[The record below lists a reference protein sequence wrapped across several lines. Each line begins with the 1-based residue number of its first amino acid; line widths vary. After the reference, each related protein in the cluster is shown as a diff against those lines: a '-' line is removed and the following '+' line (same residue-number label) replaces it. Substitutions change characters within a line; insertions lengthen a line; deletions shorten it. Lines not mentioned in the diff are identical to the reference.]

1 MADEDESIEATAEE
15 TVEEATEEPAEET
28 VTIGD
33 VMDAVRA
40 LDERVSAIAAEI
52 ADIKSMRIESG
63 SEFTDAE
70 TGGIGD
76 IDDDPEPRSIDELDF
91 II

>member
-1 MADEDESIEATAEE
+1 MPDEDESIEVTAEE
-15 TVEEATEEPAEET
+15 TTEETVEEPAEET

-33 VMDAVRA
+33 VMNAVRA

-63 SEFTDAE
+63 AEFTDAE
-70 TGGIGD
+70 TDEIGD
-76 IDDDPEPRSIDELDF
+76 VDDDPEPRSIDELDF